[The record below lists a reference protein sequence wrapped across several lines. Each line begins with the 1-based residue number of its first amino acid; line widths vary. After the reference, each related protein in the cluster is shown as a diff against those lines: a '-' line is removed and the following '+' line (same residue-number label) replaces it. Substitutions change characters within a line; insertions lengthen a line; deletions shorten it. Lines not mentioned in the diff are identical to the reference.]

1 MPVKKDASG
10 KHWVE
15 LEFIV
20 PGSPEQVWQA
30 MATGP
35 GNSAWFTHT
44 AIEEQVGGKISFGF
58 GEGVNSSGT
67 VTTWEPP
74 RRFGYEERDWSGEAP
89 PLATEIVITSR
100 AGGKCV
106 VRMVHS
112 LFASS
117 DEWDD
122 QMEGFESGWPGF
134 IEVLRI
140 YLANFA
146 GLKAAPIRAMAA
158 YPGDQAG
165 AWKLLGEK
173 LCLSGA
179 DVGEIRSTGAG
190 APSLSGAIE
199 IVQQKTQLREIMLRL
214 NEPGPG
220 IALIGVHPYGGKTLA
235 SISLF
240 LYGEEAPALAAR
252 LEPQWRDWMAKTFP
266 AEPG

>member
-10 KHWVE
+10 KRWVE

-20 PGSPEQVWQA
+20 PGSPKQVWAA

-35 GNSAWFTHT
+35 GNSAWFTQT
-44 AIEEQVGGKISFGF
+44 AIEEHVGGTISFSF
-58 GEGVNSSGT
+58 GEGVASSGA

-74 RRFGYEERDWSGEAP
+74 YRFGYEERGWSGEAP

-106 VRMVHS
+106 VRLVHS

-134 IEVLRI
+134 IEVLRV
-140 YLANFA
+140 YLLNFA
-146 GLKAAPIRAMAA
+146 GHKAAPVRAMGA
-158 YPGDQAG
+158 YAGDHAG

-173 LCLSGA
+173 LGLSGA
-179 DVGEIRSTGAG
+179 DVGEICSTRAG
-190 APSLSGAIE
+190 APPLAGAVE
-199 IVQQKTQLREIMLRL
+199 IVQQNAQVREIMLRL
-214 NEPGPG
+214 NAPGPG
-220 IALIGVHPYGGKTLA
+220 VALIGVHLYDGRTHA
-235 SISLF
+235 SISMF
-240 LYGEEAPALAAR
+240 LYGDEAPALAAK

-266 AEPG
+266 AEAG